1 MNTDFRRYNI
11 LRALFLTG
19 IMSDPTLAHARIS
32 ATGKPTAHSI
42 SGQRNG
48 APMAAGGV
56 GPNPQSLYANDTAV
70 TATPPR
76 GCYLSHAIV
85 TTAPLARR
93 PRRVPRG
100 RSTSAWIAAKGR
112 RAYERV
118 MAYLRDYA
126 EAHHSPLGHYIA
138 NDGG

>member
-1 MNTDFRRYNI
+1 MNTDFHRYNI

-32 ATGKPTAHSI
+32 ATGKSTAHSI

-70 TATPPR
+70 TATPQGLLLISRHRDNSAPR
-76 GCYLSHAIV
+76 APASQGTQGSVNIGIDRRQG
-85 TTAPLARR
+85 TARL
-93 PRRVPRG
+93 
-100 RSTSAWIAAKGR
+100 
-112 RAYERV
+112 
-118 MAYLRDYA
+118 
-126 EAHHSPLGHYIA
+126 
-138 NDGG
+138 